1 MRLRVEFYTVCLVGL
16 RHEVF
21 VVVFILIFRPPLS
34 VFAIDKAH
42 IDLHVVLRIDYDG
55 VGEFEI
61 PMAQVT
67 TFDFEGVIRFPK
79 HVLTHVD
86 DVVGGEIRLVLVVL
100 LHHLKELLSDKV
112 DMPIPVDVQLFLGG
126 VVLLDKADDRV
137 NV

>member
-1 MRLRVEFYTVCLVGL
+1 M
-16 RHEVF
+16 
-21 VVVFILIFRPPLS
+21 IFRPHLS
-34 VFAIDKAH
+34 AVVFAIDKAH

-79 HVLTHVD
+79 HTLTHVD

-112 DMPIPVDVQLFLGG
+112 EMPTPVDGQLFLGG
-126 VVLLDKADDRV
+126 VVLLDKADDSPGSHSFGLV
-137 NV
+137 C